1 MDKAIVINQAREANA
16 IKITNA
22 GDLSRYVQQVKE
34 TFNRGF
40 KADRQQ
46 KGDKKK
52 MEIDGR
58 LTKVIKDIDAD
69 KKDYLLQLFIERQN
83 LQDKTDDF
91 INMHT
96 DDDGKLSKADAD
108 KANKQIDDI
117 EEISKM
123 INKELDKPAY
133 PAILPELPR
142 ATDSNKQIFGVSGK
156 EYKQDFL
163 NAVRNNF
170 SQVQNY
176 LQVASPEQ
184 GGYLVPSEMH
194 ESIIVKLR
202 ENNILRQISNVIQ
215 TASQHKITIQ
225 ATRPTAQWTPEG
237 SQINLS
243 SMTFDQKSLDAY
255 KLTVGISISNEVKA
269 DSYYNLEQHIINEFS
284 AAMGELEEETF
295 FTGDGNDKP
304 TGLLNQLSSD
314 MTISTAGSAIS
325 ADDLI
330 SLVHTVPRPYR
341 KNGVFVMSD
350 ETLAAIRKL
359 KDSTL
364 NYLWGNTNLMLES
377 PETLLGYRVYTTP
390 YLNSANAAASGK
402 IVVLFG
408 DFQKFIIG
416 QRGQMTFRPLF
427 EIHALQDLSTYLM
440 LERVDA
446 VLTDDS
452 AIAALKLK

>member
-1 MDKAIVINQAREANA
+1 MDKVKVINQAREANT

-22 GDLSRYVQQVKE
+22 GDLSKYTQQVTE

-40 KADRQQ
+40 KADRQ

-142 ATDSNKQIFGVSGK
+142 ATDSNKQIFGVGGK
-156 EYKQDFL
+156 EYKRDFL
-163 NAVRNNF
+163 DAVRTNF
-170 SQVQNY
+170 KNQSY
-176 LQVASPEQ
+176 LQIGDPAS
-184 GGYLVPSEMH
+184 GGYLLPAEMH
-194 ESIIVKLR
+194 NEIIVGLR

-215 TASQHKITIQ
+215 TASSHKIPLQIT
-225 ATRPTAQWTPEG
+225 APVAQWTNEG
-237 SQINLS
+237 QAIQLS
-243 SMTFDQKSLDAY
+243 KMEFDQKTLNAY
-255 KLTVGISISNEVKA
+255 KLTVATSITNEIKA
-269 DSYYNLEQHIINEFS
+269 DSGYPLENHISAEFS
-284 AAMGELEEETF
+284 AAMAALEEETF

-304 TGLLNQLSSD
+304 TGILNQLSSD
-314 MTISTAGSAIS
+314 MTISTTGSAIS

-341 KNGVFVMSD
+341 KNGVFVMAD

-390 YLNSANAAASGK
+390 YLTSAGGLAASGK
-402 IVVLFG
+402 IIVLFG
-408 DFQKFIIG
+408 DFSKFIIG
-416 QRGQMTFRPLF
+416 QRGNFNFKPLY
-427 EIHALQDLSTYLM
+427 ELLALNDLSAYILTS
-440 LERVDA
+440 RVDC
-446 VLTDDS
+446 VLTDTN
-452 AIAALKLK
+452 AIAGLKLK

>member
-1 MDKAIVINQAREANA
+1 MEQAKIINQIQKANA
-16 IKITNA
+16 IKVNNMA
-22 GDLSRYVQQVKE
+22 DLSRYAQQVTE
-34 TFNRGF
+34 TFNSGF

-46 KGDKKK
+46 KGDTK
-52 MEIDGR
+52 MDNKI
-58 LTKVIKDIDAD
+58 IDID
-69 KKDYLLQLFIERQN
+69 
-83 LQDKTDDF
+83 KTAEEL
-91 INMHT
+91 I
-96 DDDGKLSKADAD
+96 DAIAQ
-108 KANKQIDDI
+108 K
-117 EEISKM
+117 SPV
-123 INKELDKPAY
+123 LDKLLNTPTTQ
-133 PAILPELPR
+133 PILPELPR
-142 ATDSNKQIFGVSGK
+142 ATDSNKQIFGISGK

-176 LQVASPEQ
+176 LQVADPAQ

-225 ATRPTAQWTPEG
+225 ATRPAAQWTPEG
-237 SQINLS
+237 QPINLS

-295 FTGDGNDKP
+295 FNGDGNDKP
-304 TGLLNQLSSD
+304 TGLLNQISSD

-330 SLVHTVPRPYR
+330 SLVHTIPRPYR
-341 KNGVFVMSD
+341 KNGVFVMAD

-390 YLNSANAAASGK
+390 YLNSAGGLAASGK
-402 IVVLFG
+402 IAVLFG

-416 QRGQMTFRPLF
+416 QRGQMTFRPLY